1 MARRNPPRTP
11 TTQLRTRSRAGRL
24 SVELPGDALAVRA
37 ARRVVERAGRG
48 LNDEARRR
56 LALVVTEL
64 VANAVRHSGG
74 RAPFWIG
81 LDIAVDGQDVRVE
94 VTDPGGGF
102 EPPPVPATAVR
113 ESGFGLVLVDTL
125 SDRWGVEGG
134 ESTRV
139 WLELRG
145 DAA

>member
-1 MARRNPPRTP
+1 MPRRNPPRTLD
-11 TTQLRTRSRAGRL
+11 TQPRTRPPARRL

-48 LNDEARRR
+48 LDDEARRR

-74 RAPFWIG
+74 RAPFWVG
-81 LDIAVDGQDVRVE
+81 LEISVDGPSVRVE

-102 EPPPVPATAVR
+102 QPPPVPRTAAR

-125 SDRWGVEGG
+125 ADRWGVEGG

>member
-1 MARRNPPRTP
+1 MARRNPPRTI
-11 TTQLRTRSRAGRL
+11 TTHLGTRAHARRL

-48 LNDEARRR
+48 LDDEARRR

-74 RAPFWIG
+74 QAPFWIG
-81 LDIAVDGQDVRVE
+81 LEISVDGTAVRVE

-102 EPPPVPATAVR
+102 EPPPVPASAVR

-134 ESTRV
+134 ESTTV